1 MKEVS
6 MKEEISDKV
15 NNHANFSKLADNLLE
30 LFPNSRIFATSGFL
44 VDAYHG
50 EEEHDYDPSIF
61 GPSIERLEQK
71 INNEFNGKLN
81 ENEKCMH
88 FTWNKKTVDLHIL
101 APVLIRP
108 LDNFEKFYNRYL
120 FQLESNYPFEPYI
133 SECLDSDKITYSAG
147 NVFAEYGCENVYL
160 RNQKALQDLEN
171 KRIQLPEAERL
182 RYSADPIFRTIKNGA
197 TGFEIESETYN
208 YIIENN
214 KLDYILWSDK
224 KVERDLISLMEDK
237 FLSTLLRVSR
247 EDNYDGSDSAD
258 FSEFVRLCENA
269 SILKSL
275 FQINLQSNKR
285 RYDSKEEVVL
295 EIFETKKEA
304 ENVFGGNYVF
314 ENFYDF

>member
-1 MKEVS
+1 

-15 NNHANFSKLADNLLE
+15 NNHTNFSKLADNLLE

-61 GPSIERLEQK
+61 GPSIERLEQQIK
-71 INNEFNGKLN
+71 DKFKGAKLN

-88 FTWNKKTVDLHIL
+88 FTWNKKTVDLHLL
-101 APVLIRP
+101 APKLIRP
-108 LDNFEKFYNRYL
+108 LDNVEIFYNRYL
-120 FQLESNYPFEPYI
+120 FQLESDYPFKSYI
-133 SECLDSDKITYSAG
+133 TECLNSDKITYSAG
-147 NVFAEYGCENVYL
+147 NVFAEYAGENVYFK
-160 RNQKALQDLEN
+160 NQKVLEELEN

-258 FSEFVRLCENA
+258 FPEFVQLCENA

-275 FQINLQSNKR
+275 FQVNIKSNKR
-285 RYDSKEEVVL
+285 RYDSKEEVIL
-295 EIFETKKEA
+295 KIFETKKKVES
-304 ENVFGGNYVF
+304 VFGGNYVF